1 MKIFLTTRERIAGLF
16 LLGTVA
22 LVVAFFVGAA
32 VHNRWLAAR
41 VRYFAQVERGDGLR
55 TGSPVLLSGVEVGEI
70 GELRIT
76 DDGKVTVELVLLAG
90 HAHRVRPGSKAVVRR
105 LLGIGEKRIHLT
117 TPPSAAS
124 KPLADGAWLPVHEPV
139 DILDAVADL
148 DFGTYLK
155 TANRAISAVEKLMQK
170 LEENDRLDR
179 LVAAFD
185 RLGPL
190 LDKLD
195 KLLGDVGTPIT
206 ALVKHPALPGALQ
219 GLDDLLHDS
228 ALRETLAAAH
238 RLLADPALRRTVV
251 AAEQLLADPAAR
263 KFVRGAAEVL
273 DPQKINRLI
282 DRSEALVGRLDA
294 LLGEKGPATSVL
306 TNADRL
312 LADGKVERLI
322 GAMERLTDEKK
333 LARILD
339 NVATLAEQTGRIAP
353 EIPHITKELTATLR
367 EAVVVLKAM
376 QKTWYLEGKAS
387 DARKELDRAKEDKPK
402 AAETE

>member
-1 MKIFLTTRERIAGLF
+1 MKIFLTSRERIAGLF
-16 LLGTVA
+16 LVGTVA

-32 VHNRWLAAR
+32 VHNRWLVAR
-41 VRYFAQVERGDGLR
+41 VRYLAQVERGDGLR

-70 GELRIT
+70 GDLRIT
-76 DDGKVTVELVLLAG
+76 DDGKVTVELAILAG

-105 LLGIGEKRIHLT
+105 LLGIGEKRVHLT
-117 TPPSAAS
+117 TVPGAG
-124 KPLADGAWLPVHEPV
+124 KPLPDGAWLTVHEPV
-139 DILDAVADL
+139 DILDAVAEL

-155 TANRAISAVEKLMQK
+155 TANRAISALEKLMQK

-179 LVAAFD
+179 LVGAFD

-195 KLLGDVGTPIT
+195 KLLGDVGPTMT
-206 ALVKHPALPGALQ
+206 SLVKHPAVPGALQ
-219 GLDDLLHDS
+219 GLDDLLHDP

-238 RLLADPALRRTVV
+238 RLLADPGLRRTVA
-251 AAEQLLADPAAR
+251 AAEQLLSDPAAR
-263 KFVRGAAEVL
+263 KLVRGAAEVL
-273 DPQKINRLI
+273 EPQKINRLI
-282 DRSEALVGRLDA
+282 DRSEGLVGRLDV
-294 LLGEKGPATSVL
+294 LLGEKGPATTML
-306 TNADRL
+306 TNADKL
-312 LADGKVERLI
+312 LADGKIERLI

-353 EIPHITKELTATLR
+353 EIPHITKELTVTLR

-387 DARKELDRAKEDKPK
+387 DVRKELDRSKDDKPK
-402 AAETE
+402 DPE